1 MTCSFLRRGLFSW
14 NKNVPMAHIFNGTMD
29 FPTRPGRNAQRGHYA
44 TVYFSLSRLEP
55 WQHYIKAFICQEPS
69 VEGPVE
75 RRRCS
80 ARRFYTSPPTRS
92 VISAST
98 SRLLN
103 YNGNQLIR
111 QILFLVPHFS
121 ARNSRYS
128 RITRGTACLLSNRGP
143 GAFPFH
149 DARVPSR
156 HPARAILP

>member
-1 MTCSFLRRGLFSW
+1 
-14 NKNVPMAHIFNGTMD
+14 MAHIFNGTMD

-80 ARRFYTSPPTRS
+80 ARRFYTSPATRS

-103 YNGNQLIR
+103 YNGNHVIHQICLFPASQQKIPDIRELTALLRIFFLIEAPVVSPSKLFSPR
-111 QILFLVPHFS
+111 NPILIEPLRRVG
-121 ARNSRYS
+121 ASRTPDPDGRLHS
-128 RITRGTACLLSNRGP
+128 PRP
-143 GAFPFH
+143 
-149 DARVPSR
+149 
-156 HPARAILP
+156 